1 MDIIFSHTKPI
12 TAKEVARVF
21 ENSGIRRPSNDLE
34 RIERMIKNADIVMG
48 AWLND
53 HLIGIARAITDYSY
67 CCYLSDLAVDRQYQK
82 RGIGKALINYL
93 RELLSEE
100 VALILIAAPEAIEY
114 YPKLGFEQNN
124 RTFIIPRKK

>member
-1 MDIIFSHTKPI
+1 VNEGTLDETSNPFKKILHRGELNMDVILSHTKPI
-12 TAKEVARVF
+12 TAKEAARVF
-21 ENSGIRRPSNDLE
+21 ESSGIRRPSNDLE
-34 RIERMIKNADIVMG
+34 RIERMIKNADIVIG

-93 RELLSEE
+93 REQLSDE
-100 VALILIAAPEAIEY
+100 VAL
-114 YPKLGFEQNN
+114 
-124 RTFIIPRKK
+124 T

>member
-12 TAKEVARVF
+12 TAKEVSRVF
-21 ENSGIRRPSNDLE
+21 KNSGIRRPSDDLE
-34 RIERMIKNADIVMG
+34 RIERMIKNADIVIG

-53 HLIGIARAITDYSY
+53 QLIGIARAITDYSY

-82 RGIGKALINYL
+82 RGIGKALIHYL
-93 RELLSEE
+93 REQLSEE

-114 YPKLGFEQNN
+114 YPKLGFEQIN